1 VKVVLSKPVRQPRL
15 RDRRLLRCLLREAAR
30 LTGVAEALGSG
41 PAAELHVVLVSGR
54 TIARLNA
61 QFLGHRGRTDVLAF
75 GLGGEASA
83 AGPAVVGEIYVC
95 PAVAA
100 AAAVRFGTSLSHE
113 CVLYAVHGMLHL
125 AGFDDAEPA
134 ARRAMRRAE
143 RRVLRALR
151 EIAEFGA
158 IFADAPAVS
167 GTAEA

>member
-1 VKVVLSKPVRQPRL
+1 MV
-15 RDRRLLRCLLREAAR
+15 
-30 LTGVAEALGSG
+30 
-41 PAAELHVVLVSGR
+41 
-54 TIARLNA
+54 RLNA

-75 GLGGEASA
+75 GLGGEACG

-95 PAVAA
+95 PAVAS
-100 AAAVRFGTSLSHE
+100 AAAVRYGTSLSHE

-143 RRVLRALR
+143 RRVLRALG